1 MKLFLRQFSLLILA
15 ECIIVAGIATGMF
28 SLIKT
33 LNHREYLVL
42 NAKTIVHLQQ
52 GPYQIFYDY
61 GEAGAAAGP
70 MEGLSKSIV
79 AMVDDGQ
86 RSLNVQAN
94 DSTTFQLNRQKSKSV
109 YRFVVPEEG
118 KYGITLISNV
128 PELEAHVRFAVMRD
142 LALWTVIRR
151 MWIFFVAAAPF
162 LTSGLV
168 VYARM
173 EKKKLVKTI

>member
-15 ECIIVAGIATGMF
+15 GCIIVAGIATSMF
-28 SLIKT
+28 SLIKS
-33 LNHREYLVL
+33 LNHRDYLAL
-42 NAKTIVHLQQ
+42 NAKSIVHLQP
-52 GPYQIFYDY
+52 GPYQIFYEY
-61 GEAGAAAGP
+61 GEAGTAAGP
-70 MEGLSKSIV
+70 IEGLSDFIV

-86 RSLNVQAN
+86 HALDVQAD
-94 DSTTFQLNRQKSKSV
+94 DSTTFQINRKEGKSL
-109 YRFVVPEEG
+109 YRFVAPEEG

-142 LALWTVIRR
+142 LELWTVIRR

-162 LTSGLV
+162 LTSGLI